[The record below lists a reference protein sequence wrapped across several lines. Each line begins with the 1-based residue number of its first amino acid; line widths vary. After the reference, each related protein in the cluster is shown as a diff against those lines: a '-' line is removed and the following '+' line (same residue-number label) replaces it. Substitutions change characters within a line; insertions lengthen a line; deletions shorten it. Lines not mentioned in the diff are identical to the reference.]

1 MIEVN
6 LLGATEK
13 SRGAQTERASAGLAR
28 LPTVEG
34 DPSTAV
40 LGALGMLFLLWI
52 GWSFWSL
59 GSRATELQAQLDQEL
74 ADSTRLVTTM
84 SRTELLRAR
93 QDTIQK
99 RIEVIRGVDERRYVW
114 PHLMDEISR
123 AVPAFAWLT
132 KVASSDG
139 AAADGGGPGFN
150 LEGRAASTQ
159 SLTQFMKN
167 LEASPYIRGVT
178 LVTSAQEAAEGHTF
192 QKFTLEAQYEA
203 PDSAGIRTVPV
214 TAAP

>member
-6 LLGATEK
+6 LLGATEQ
-13 SRGAQTERASAGLAR
+13 RRTVPTALAPAGFPK
-28 LPTVEG
+28 LPTIAG

-40 LGALGMLFLLWI
+40 LGALGMLLLLWI
-52 GWSFWSL
+52 GWAFWSL
-59 GSRATELQAQLDQEL
+59 GDRAGELQAQLDQEI
-74 ADSTRLVTTM
+74 ADSTRLAATM

-93 QDTIQK
+93 QDTMQK

-123 AVPAFAWLT
+123 AVPASAWLT
-132 KVASSDG
+132 KVASSEG
-139 AAADGGGPGFN
+139 AEGGGPGFN
-150 LEGRAASTQ
+150 IEGQAASTQ
-159 SLTQFMKN
+159 SLTQLMKN

-178 LVTSAQEAAEGHTF
+178 LVTTAQEVAEGHPV

-203 PDSAGIRTVPV
+203 PDLTAIRTVPV
-214 TAAP
+214 VAAP